1 MTGVAAMTVM
11 TTSAEARLDGY
22 LSQVR
27 QALDAHPDVSA
38 DDVATDIRE
47 HIDTEFADLGRPV
60 TLGELDAVLAR
71 LGPPSQWAS
80 AGANSLPAPGGAMSF
95 DWKGLI
101 QTVRR
106 RALGVVNALWRGPE
120 DWRLPYL
127 PSG

>member
-80 AGANSLPAPGGAMSF
+80 AGANSLPAPGGAMPF